1 MPVMAARLWLKVSM
15 NRDLYGSKFT
25 TPTWSVKSFGEKMKH
40 SIVHC
45 TCMYTF
51 AHTCTYTC
59 TCTCSCIYNVE
70 TKTRVHV
77 HYRCTMTVFN
87 LTSPMQTVSVEGQ
100 SKTIF
105 NHSVLSLKYSGTCI
119 KQSLMRKGNMAIVE
133 REVFYISVHKYQCSC
148 MYMYNYTRLCILL
161 YLTLTAIIT
170 ATLVFP

>member
-59 TCTCSCIYNVE
+59 TVRVKKNFTCPFRLTDRMFPLYFLSQE
-70 TKTRVHV
+70 RPHP
-77 HYRCTMTVFN
+77 FN
-87 LTSPMQTVSVEGQ
+87 
-100 SKTIF
+100 I
-105 NHSVLSLKYSGTCI
+105 
-119 KQSLMRKGNMAIVE
+119 
-133 REVFYISVHKYQCSC
+133 
-148 MYMYNYTRLCILL
+148 RLI
-161 YLTLTAIIT
+161 
-170 ATLVFP
+170 